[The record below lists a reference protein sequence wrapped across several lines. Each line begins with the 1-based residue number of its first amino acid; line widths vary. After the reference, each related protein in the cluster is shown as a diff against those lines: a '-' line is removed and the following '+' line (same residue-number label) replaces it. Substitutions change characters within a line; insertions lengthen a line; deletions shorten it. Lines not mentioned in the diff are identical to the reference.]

1 MQRELLVIGI
11 IIIVIAL
18 AWPLLAK
25 LPFGKLPGDISYSRP
40 GFQFFMPITTM
51 IILSIVLSLVLWFFR
66 R

>member
-1 MQRELLVIGI
+1 MQRELFIIGVV
-11 IIIVIAL
+11 IIVVAL
-18 AWPLLAK
+18 AWPWLGK

-51 IILSIVLSLVLWFFR
+51 IILSLVLSFVFWLFR